1 MVIDEKGEQ
10 LGVLETSQALTMAQE
25 RGFDLVEVSPV
36 AKPPVCRIMDY
47 GKFQYKQNR
56 TQQKAKKV
64 ETKGVRLSFK
74 IGEHDLLVKKKQ
86 VTKFLDQG
94 HNVKVELRLKGRER
108 AFKPKAREKIKQF
121 LESLG
126 IEYKMDKDI
135 QAQGPTLS
143 VTISKNN

>member
-1 MVIDEKGEQ
+1 MIIDENGEQ
-10 LGVLETSQALTMAQE
+10 LGVLETSKALSMAQE

-36 AKPPVCRIMDY
+36 AEPPVCRIMDY
-47 GKFQYKQNR
+47 GKFQYQQNR
-56 TQQKAKKV
+56 TQQKPKKI

-108 AFKPKAREKIKQF
+108 AFKEKAKEKIKQF
-121 LESLG
+121 LDSLE
-126 IEYKMDKDI
+126 IDYKMDKDI

-143 VTISKNN
+143 ITINKSN

>member
-25 RGFDLVEVSPV
+25 RGFDLVEGSPV